1 MRQCRNGHPVD
12 DGVNFC
18 PSCGAPVERQGG
30 YEDYRHAYDNERQR
44 AYGGRTNRQ
53 QLTGFRGVVRS
64 PGSVIILSIITCGIY
79 GIYWQYSVAKEIN
92 EVLGHE
98 ATQPSYALIGIL
110 CFVFSFILM
119 YQMDNAVMEIDAKQG
134 KPSNSNFLMWIIL
147 SIFFGIGFFMMQYQ
161 VQSRLNALYEG
172 RY

>member
-1 MRQCRNGHPVD
+1 M
-12 DGVNFC
+12 
-18 PSCGAPVERQGG
+18 
-30 YEDYRHAYDNERQR
+30 
-44 AYGGRTNRQ
+44 
-53 QLTGFRGVVRS
+53 
-64 PGSVIILSIITCGIY
+64 
-79 GIYWQYSVAKEIN
+79 
-92 EVLGHE
+92 
-98 ATQPSYALIGIL
+98 IGIL

-134 KPSNSNFLMWIIL
+134 RPSNSNFLMWIIL